1 MFFSDFIFEVS
12 VQPRSAKPGN
22 AQTNWTG
29 TTSYQADYCH
39 LSSGNGDLA
48 RGRALSDPQ
57 HMTESA
63 AAGDVSSSSSSV
75 SRLVL
80 LRVQPANRD
89 TFLIAVT
96 ELEGSLTL
104 EMCRMLEQEAS
115 IRDVRRP
122 VIIMD

>member
-1 MFFSDFIFEVS
+1 MFFNGFIFEAS

-48 RGRALSDPQ
+48 GGRALSD
-57 HMTESA
+57 
-63 AAGDVSSSSSSV
+63 AAGDVSSSSSV
-75 SRLVL
+75 CRLVPL
-80 LRVQPANRD
+80 GVQPANRD

-96 ELEGSLTL
+96 ESEGSLTL
-104 EMCRMLEQEAS
+104 EMCRTLEQEAS
-115 IRDVRRP
+115 IRDVQRP
-122 VIIMD
+122 VIITD